1 MMRPSRALLVVSLVA
16 TASPARAQEDVLPP
30 NFADH
35 IEPILREHCLSCHRG
50 SRAKN
55 GLELKSVGSILKGGS
70 SGPAIVAG
78 DANSSRLYLAVAHE
92 QEPFMPPDE
101 DQLVESQIELIRAWI
116 DGGARANAK
125 DTGRVKAGPTGPT
138 FVPPPAQ
145 AGAPVVPLGIPTQP
159 FWSSDRADAVVAL
172 ATSPTAQVAAIA
184 GHRQV
189 SLRAIPGGE
198 LLGVLPFPEGD
209 VRSLRFSTSGALL
222 VGGGGRGG
230 DKGLAV
236 GWDVATG
243 KRVFALGDEPD
254 FALAADITAD
264 HWLVALGGPD
274 RVVRA
279 YSAPTGELIFEKTDH
294 TDWVTDVA
302 FSPDGV
308 LLATA
313 DRAGGVFVWEALTG
327 REFHALPAQRAAVT
341 ALDWRAD
348 SMVLAVAAED
358 GQVSLYEMQNGK
370 KTKNWRAHSSTLD
383 ARFLRDGR
391 LVTAGR
397 DAKATLWKSDGKR
410 ERDFKG
416 AKGLATAVAASHDG
430 AHLVVGDFG
439 GGVRVLPTKG
449 GDTMAHLRP
458 NPSTDEE
465 REDGAARSSI
475 PILDA
480 ELSAAEEA
488 LTAARNSL
496 AKVDAALGE
505 AGAAAE
511 GAASR
516 VTQATAT
523 AEELR
528 RVAAETDAIRSSY
541 EASLGEKRK
550 HEAASR
556 AQAKMLDVKAKQA
569 SEHRHE
575 AVQRAIDAEENL
587 LSAGEGDRE
596 ALEEEKRLADELLE
610 GAAAR
615 DQLSAARVAEVRV
628 DLERRTNEAA
638 LWSERAAPHIAAAV
652 EAADRSRAADDELGR
667 ARESAQTSASE
678 AEALRVQRDAT
689 SAQLR
694 TADERLEAAR
704 GSLDRGRERAR
715 IAQEAW
721 ASMRA
726 RLKET
731 GGRVPQPPEE

>member
-1 MMRPSRALLVVSLVA
+1 MMRPIRALLVAALVA
-16 TASPARAQEDVLPP
+16 MASPARAQEEASPP

-35 IEPILREHCLSCHRG
+35 IEPIMREHCLSCHRG

-70 SGPAIVAG
+70 SGPGIVAG
-78 DANSSRLYLAVAHE
+78 DANSSRLYLSVAHE
-92 QEPFMPPDE
+92 QEPFMPLDE
-101 DQLVESQIELIRAWI
+101 DQLVESQIQLIRAWI
-116 DGGARANAK
+116 DGGARANAN

-145 AGAPVVPLGIPTQP
+145 AGVPIMPSGIPTQP

-222 VGGGGRGG
+222 VAGGGRGG

-254 FALAADITAD
+254 VALAADITAD

-279 YSAPTGELIFEKTDH
+279 YSARTGELIFEKTDH

-439 GGVRVLPTKG
+439 GGVRVLPTKE
-449 GDTMAHLRP
+449 GDTIAHLRP

-465 REDGAARSSI
+465 REDAVASSSV

-480 ELSAAEEA
+480 ELSAAEGA
-488 LTAARNSL
+488 LTTVRDSL
-496 AKVDAALGE
+496 AKVDAEVGE

-528 RVAAETDAIRSSY
+528 RKAAETAEVSASY
-541 EASLGEKRK
+541 EASLAQKREV
-550 HEAASR
+550 EASSR
-556 AQAKMLDVKAKQA
+556 ARVELLEADAKQA
-569 SEHRHE
+569 SDRLRE
-575 AVQRAIDAEENL
+575 AVQRASDAEENL
-587 LSAGEGDRE
+587 QRAGEGER
-596 ALEEEKRLADELLE
+596 AAAEEEKRLADELLE
-610 GAAAR
+610 GAAASA
-615 DQLSAARVAEVRV
+615 QLSASRAAEVGV
-628 DLERRTNEAA
+628 DLERRAKEAS
-638 LWSERAAPHIAAAV
+638 LWGERAAPHVAAAV
-652 EAADRSRAADDELGR
+652 EAAELSRAADGELVR
-667 ARESAQTSASE
+667 ARESAETSASE
-678 AEALRVQRDAT
+678 AETLRAQRDAA

-694 TADERLEAAR
+694 TADDRLEAAR

-721 ASMRA
+721 ALMRA
-726 RLKET
+726 RLEET
-731 GGRVPQPPEE
+731 GGHVPRSTEE